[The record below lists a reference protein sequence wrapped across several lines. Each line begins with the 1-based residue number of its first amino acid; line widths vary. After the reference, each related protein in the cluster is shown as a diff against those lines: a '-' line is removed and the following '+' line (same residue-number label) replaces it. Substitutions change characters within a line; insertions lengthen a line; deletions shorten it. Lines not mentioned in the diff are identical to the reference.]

1 MRAILPR
8 AVRSATARRRP
19 QPLGMRA
26 ESDRPRSARRTAW
39 ICAAA
44 CLSLL
49 TSLTVAPAVAG
60 AGWLASAAAA
70 PDQAISGVPAS
81 MWQTNASVNST
92 VTTGGVI
99 YAGGLFTAVRPPG
112 VASGGAGTVSATYLA
127 AFSAS
132 TGAFISSFKVTLNGK
147 VNQLA
152 LSPAGN
158 ILYVAG
164 QFSTV
169 NGLSIPH
176 LVAISLPSG
185 APITAFNPKPNKGV
199 TAVTASA
206 STVWFGGDFTTV
218 GGKAVNPL
226 VSVSAANGALNTAFS
241 TTLVAGPA
249 SIFSP
254 PPTPH
259 PLSLLLSPASS
270 RLLVGGGFLT
280 VDGQSIGGMAS
291 VDPVTGALQDWA
303 ANSVQSINVACSGRV
318 SDIVT
323 DGTNAYV
330 TAIGDPPGCYEGTY
344 SANIT
349 TGQINWNEPCLGAG
363 QALAVLNGILYKGS
377 HQHDCG
383 FAPGGDFGGFVGGLD
398 RDDFLHHHLIA
409 QNASNGSFVHWTPNT
424 NGSGS
429 TNVGP
434 LAMTTDGS
442 QIIVGGDFTTVD
454 GSAQQGITRFTA
466 TGNQAT
472 PLVPGKSY
480 KADPF
485 TGAVPI
491 VAANLAITVQPTA
504 ANTLT
509 ILIPTVEDYDS
520 GHLTYQI
527 YRDNNTKPIATLS
540 AESWPWSRPVL
551 RYDDTG
557 LVAGS
562 THRYTV
568 TASDGIHT
576 SAKSTAVSGTVAAAA
591 PASLAATYTGLS
603 PQVWWRLNDSGTTAA
618 DSSGNGN
625 SGTIMGTTGGPGV
638 ITGDTSV
645 SLDGSSNYIYSNTP
659 ISEPGAFT
667 EAAWFKTTTTQGG
680 VIMAQSD
687 QPTGSGG
694 NTDRFITMDNNGG
707 IVFGVEA
714 AGGSPFGPVTIA
726 FRNQGPI
733 WNDGKWH
740 LVVGVYDGNSTVSLY
755 VDGVL
760 QGSSTGDFISP
771 TATAQG
777 MPTSYLRVGYADMSQ
792 VQEVFG
798 FNYYGLHWPA
808 SQYFAGSVDEA
819 AAFNGAL
826 STAQIQ
832 SMYAAGVGNG
842 A

>member
-1 MRAILPR
+1 MRAIVPR
-8 AVRSATARRRP
+8 SAGSATARRRP
-19 QPLGMRA
+19 RPLGMRVK
-26 ESDRPRSARRTAW
+26 SYRPRSTRRIAW
-39 ICAAA
+39 IRAAA

-49 TSLTVAPAVAG
+49 TSLMVAPAVAG
-60 AGWLASAAAA
+60 ASWLAPAAAGN
-70 PDQAISGVPAS
+70 DQSISGVPAS
-81 MWQTNASVNST
+81 MWQTNASVQSI

-112 VASGGAGTVSATYLA
+112 VASGGAGTVSVTYLA

-132 TGAFISSFKVTLNGK
+132 TGALITSFKVTLNGQ

-152 LSPAGN
+152 LSPDGT

-164 QFSTV
+164 TFSTV
-169 NGLSIPH
+169 NGLSIPR
-176 LVAISLPSG
+176 LAAISIPSG
-185 APITAFNPKPNKGV
+185 TPITTFNPKPNKGV

-206 STVWFGGDFTTV
+206 STVWFGGNFTTV
-218 GGKAVNPL
+218 GGKSVTPL
-226 VSVSAANGALNTAFS
+226 VSVSAATGALNTVFS
-241 TTLVAGPA
+241 TSLVAGPP
-249 SIFSP
+249 SFFSP

-259 PLSLLLSPASS
+259 PLSLLLSPDGS

-280 VDGQSIGGMAS
+280 VDGQNIGGMAS
-291 VDPVTGALQDWA
+291 VDPATGALQDWA
-303 ANSVQSINVACSGRV
+303 PNNVQSINVACSGRV

-323 DGTNAYV
+323 DGVNAYV

-349 TGQINWNEPCLGAG
+349 TGQLNWNEPCLGAS

-383 FAPGGDFGGFVGGLD
+383 FAPGGDWGGFVGGLD
-398 RDDFLHHHLIA
+398 RDDFLHHHLTA
-409 QNASNGSFVHWTPNT
+409 QNTSDGSFVHWTPNT
-424 NGSGS
+424 NGAGS
-429 TNVGP
+429 TTVGP
-434 LAMTTDGS
+434 LAMATDGS

-454 GSAQQGITRFTA
+454 GSARQGITRFTA

-472 PLVPGKSY
+472 PAIPGRSI

-485 TGAVPI
+485 GNAVPI

-509 ILIPTVEDYDS
+509 VLIPTVEDYDS

-527 YRDNNTKPIATLS
+527 YRDNKSTPIATLS

-562 THRYTV
+562 THSYKV
-568 TASDGIHT
+568 TASDGTFT
-576 SAKSTAVSGTVAAAA
+576 SAKSSAVSGTVASAA
-591 PASLAATYTGLS
+591 PASLPATYAGLS
-603 PQVWWRLNDSGTTAA
+603 PQVWWRLNDTSTTAA

-625 SGTIMGTTGGPGV
+625 TGTIIGTTGQPGV
-638 ITGDTSV
+638 ISGDTAV
-645 SLDGSSNYIYSNTP
+645 TLDGSSNYIYSTTP
-659 ISEPGAFT
+659 FSAPDAFS

-680 VIMAQSD
+680 VIMAQSN
-687 QPTGSGG
+687 QPTGAGG
-694 NTDRFITMDNNGG
+694 DTDRFITMDNNGG
-707 IVFGVEA
+707 IVFGVKA
-714 AGGSPFGPVTIA
+714 AGVSPFGPVTIA
-726 FRNQGPI
+726 YRNQGPI

-740 LVVGVYDGNSTVSLY
+740 LVVGVYDGNGTVSVY
-755 VDGVL
+755 VDGAL
-760 QGSSTGDFISP
+760 QGSTTGDYVS
-771 TATAQG
+771 ATDLAQG
-777 MPTSYLRVGYADMSQ
+777 MPSSYLRVGYADMSQ

-798 FNYYGLHWPA
+798 FNYYNLHWPD
-808 SQYFAGSVDEA
+808 SEYFAGSVDEA
-819 AAFNGAL
+819 AALNTAL
-826 STAQIQ
+826 TTAQVK
-832 SMYAAGVGNG
+832 SMFAAGVGNG

>member
-1 MRAILPR
+1 MRAIR
-8 AVRSATARRRP
+8 SRSAASGTASHR
-19 QPLGMRA
+19 
-26 ESDRPRSARRTAW
+26 SRSARRTAW
-39 ICAAA
+39 IRAAA

-49 TSLTVAPAVAG
+49 TSITIAPAVAG
-60 AGWLASAAAA
+60 AGLLSSAAAA

-81 MWQTNASVNST
+81 MWQTNASVNSV

-99 YAGGLFTAVRPPG
+99 YAGGLFTAVRPPH
-112 VASGGAGTVSATYLA
+112 VASGGAGTVNETYLA
-127 AFSAS
+127 AFNAS
-132 TGAFISSFKVTLNGK
+132 TGALITSFHVTLNGK

-152 LSPAGN
+152 LSPSGN

-169 NGLSIPH
+169 NGLAIGR
-176 LVAISLPSG
+176 LAAISIPSG
-185 APITAFNPKPNKGV
+185 APITTFNPKPNKGV

-241 TTLVAGPA
+241 TTLVAGPP
-249 SIFSP
+249 SFFSP

-259 PLSLLLSPASS
+259 PLSLLLSPDGS

-280 VDGQSIGGMAS
+280 VDGQNIGGMAS
-291 VDPVTGALQDWA
+291 VDPITGALQDWA

-318 SDIVT
+318 SDIIT

-344 SANIT
+344 SANIS

-363 QALAVLNGILYKGS
+363 QALAVLHGILYKGS

-409 QNASNGSFVHWTPNT
+409 QNTANGSFVHWTPNT

-454 GSAQQGITRFTA
+454 GSTQQGITRFTS

-485 TGAVPI
+485 NGAVPI

-509 ILIPTVEDYDS
+509 ILIPAVEDYDS

-527 YRDNNTKPIATLS
+527 YRDSRTTPIATLS

-568 TASDGIHT
+568 TASDGTFT
-576 SAKSTAVSGTVAAAA
+576 SAKSTAVSGTVASAA
-591 PASLAATYTGLS
+591 PASLPATYTGLS
-603 PQVWWRLNDSGTTAA
+603 PQVWWRLNDSSSTAA

-625 SGTIMGTTGGPGV
+625 TGTIIGTTGQPGV
-638 ITGDTSV
+638 INGDTSV
-645 SLDGSSNYIYSNTP
+645 SLDGSTNYVYSNNGFV
-659 ISEPGAFT
+659 EPNAFT

-707 IVFGVEA
+707 IVFGVKA

-726 FRNQGPI
+726 FRNQGPV

-808 SQYFAGSVDEA
+808 SQYFNGNVDEA